1 VSHAAPQKR
10 PSRAD
15 VLRLALAV
23 VFFTAAPT
31 AGDIGSCGQA
41 EDDLDPAR
49 FFGAKQEVDC
59 QRCAD
64 CELTSDACGKA
75 CSPGLLIREFPPGCV
90 PLEHDGVVCI
100 DALAAAGCGDY
111 RRYMADEAST
121 IPTECNFCPPQADAG
136 AADAAADAE
145 AE

>member
-1 VSHAAPQKR
+1 MSHAAPQKR

-15 VLRLALAV
+15 VLRLAIAV

-41 EDDLDPAR
+41 EDELEPAR

-111 RRYMADEAST
+111 RRYMADDAST

>member
-1 VSHAAPQKR
+1 MSPAAPQKR

-15 VLRLALAV
+15 VLRLAIAV

-41 EDDLDPAR
+41 ENDLDPAL
-49 FFGAKQEVDC
+49 FFRAKQDLDC
-59 QRCAD
+59 QRCTD
-64 CELTSDACGKA
+64 CEIKSDACGKA
-75 CSPGLLIREFPPGCV
+75 CSPGLLIRELPPGCV
-90 PLEHDGVVCI
+90 PLEHDGEVCV
-100 DALAAAGCGDY
+100 DALAAASCADY
-111 RRYMADEAST
+111 GHYMADEAST

-136 AADAAADAE
+136 ASDAE

>member
-1 VSHAAPQKR
+1 MSHAAPQKR

-15 VLRLALAV
+15 VLRLAIAV

-100 DALAAAGCGDY
+100 DALAAADCGDY

-136 AADAAADAE
+136 ASDADAE